1 MAGSIQDSLERIG
14 RDLGDAVG
22 VGFGSAQAATFAE
35 MAADLRG
42 LGLDGPAQAAE
53 RLAAAVGPGGTSV
66 DQLNAFSRLQQ
77 MLAAFRVRLARPV
90 DLSEGDAVE
99 VPGLPS
105 LRVKRNAIEAR
116 SISSLFDYPVEA
128 DPISRYAYLLYAQR
142 TLLAGPVPAEGD
154 RIGLWSNLQA
164 GRLLVESFDRRPDLV
179 YSYADGAF
187 NNRNTATRRN
197 AVRVLARFCLA
208 RAPMPTSDRAMRL
221 LEVIFGFRPLIMLE
235 ALAVWRQAQGLGM
248 GLEDPYP
255 GIDGNGKTGIA
266 KRVQEIR
273 KLDANS
279 KGFKLGMAWYL
290 NPAEFGQEALELLQ
304 GPRGEV
310 VTRLGR
316 TVTLGADKK
325 KRRQALA
332 ALCFVEDPLG
342 IPYVREA
349 LHDRVV
355 EMRQEALMNLG
366 YQGDEAIL
374 PLCRRHLQEKTEM
387 SGAAAIALGALADGR
402 GFPLIWS
409 AYERNIAPI
418 QAVAGLKPLFEACMP
433 MMARIAAA
441 PWMMARQGTLEI
453 FDVVWTS
460 RASAAVLHTV
470 DIAAES
476 RAQRM
481 LLKPFVPSQAS
492 DLGKRIGVGLRD
504 LLVQRIGDRAVPLDA
519 RTAAVSHLRQIAP
532 DEADALLAPTLKRLP
547 AADVAS
553 FGQVRP
559 TRLRFLKKGGKRAG

>member
-22 VGFGSAQAATFAE
+22 VGLGSAQAATFAE

-179 YSYADGAF
+179 YSYADGAS
-187 NNRNTATRRN
+187 NNRNTATRRHQ
-197 AVRVLARFCLA
+197 VRVLARFCLA

-235 ALAVWRQAQGLGM
+235 ALGDWRQAQGLGL
-248 GLEDPYP
+248 GLVDRCRGTEGNRQP
-255 GIDGNGKTGIA
+255 GRDAGGQGIREVGGGA
-266 KRVQEIR
+266 K
-273 KLDANS
+273 
-279 KGFKLGMAWYL
+279 G
-290 NPAEFGQEALELLQ
+290 
-304 GPRGEV
+304 
-310 VTRLGR
+310 
-316 TVTLGADKK
+316 
-325 KRRQALA
+325 
-332 ALCFVEDPLG
+332 
-342 IPYVREA
+342 
-349 LHDRVV
+349 
-355 EMRQEALMNLG
+355 
-366 YQGDEAIL
+366 
-374 PLCRRHLQEKTEM
+374 
-387 SGAAAIALGALADGR
+387 
-402 GFPLIWS
+402 
-409 AYERNIAPI
+409 
-418 QAVAGLKPLFEACMP
+418 
-433 MMARIAAA
+433 
-441 PWMMARQGTLEI
+441 
-453 FDVVWTS
+453 
-460 RASAAVLHTV
+460 
-470 DIAAES
+470 
-476 RAQRM
+476 
-481 LLKPFVPSQAS
+481 
-492 DLGKRIGVGLRD
+492 
-504 LLVQRIGDRAVPLDA
+504 
-519 RTAAVSHLRQIAP
+519 
-532 DEADALLAPTLKRLP
+532 
-547 AADVAS
+547 
-553 FGQVRP
+553 
-559 TRLRFLKKGGKRAG
+559 